1 MGGVKINGLVL
12 SFTEDE
18 FLKASLTYPVPEQD
32 VALRD
37 DVLLGGDGLQLLPVG
52 LREGHPKGRQ
62 PEDGHQHAQLGG
74 QTVSQSAQ

>member
-1 MGGVKINGLVL
+1 M
-12 SFTEDE
+12 
-18 FLKASLTYPVPEQD
+18 KASLTYPVPEQD
-32 VALRD
+32 VSLRD

-52 LREGHPKGRQ
+52 LREGHPEGRQ